1 MNCFVR
7 RLFSKTAK
15 YSCRSCYWPDTGL
28 QFLKQKE
35 TLIWMCL
42 LQWKYLTSLPSLE
55 IEFYRIQKKKINKY
69 CHVLLWALKLKWLY
83 LLLHESDRKIF
94 WDVSRFFLCRRIFL
108 EFILVTQLGAA
119 CKPHVQSYIWKS
131 KQQMLARKSLHNE
144 NFIPNIQ
151 ILHTYSLSF
160 ALHFNSWVSFATLF
174 TKAAKQILKIRNRKW
189 NNNGNNNL
197 KTLRKRRIKT
207 VHKKFNGKTD
217 K

>member
-1 MNCFVR
+1 MLLTR
-7 RLFSKTAK
+7 HRLTIPKAEGNVNLNLLITMKIFNKLTEFGN
-15 YSCRSCYWPDTGL
+15 WIL
-28 QFLKQKE
+28 QNSE
-35 TLIWMCL
+35 
-42 LQWKYLTSLPSLE
+42 
-55 IEFYRIQKKKINKY
+55 KKKINKY
-69 CHVLLWALKLKWLY
+69 CHVLLWSLKLKWLY
-83 LLLHESDRKIF
+83 FLLHESDRKIF
-94 WDVSRFFLCRRIFL
+94 WDVSRFFLCRRFFL
-108 EFILVTQLGAA
+108 EFILVTKLGAA

-197 KTLRKRRIKT
+197 KTLRKMKNQNSSWK
-207 VHKKFNGKTD
+207 V
-217 K
+217 

>member
-1 MNCFVR
+1 MLLTR
-7 RLFSKTAK
+7 HRLTIPKAEGNVNLNLLITMKIFNKLTEFGN
-15 YSCRSCYWPDTGL
+15 WIL
-28 QFLKQKE
+28 QNSE
-35 TLIWMCL
+35 
-42 LQWKYLTSLPSLE
+42 
-55 IEFYRIQKKKINKY
+55 KKINKY
-69 CHVLLWALKLKWLY
+69 CHVLLWSLKLKWLSF
-83 LLLHESDRKIF
+83 LLHESDRKIF
-94 WDVSRFFLCRRIFL
+94 WDVSRVFLCRRFFL
-108 EFILVTQLGAA
+108 EFILVTKLRAA

-197 KTLRKRRIKT
+197 KTLRKWRVKT
-207 VHKKFNGKTD
+207 LHKKYNEKTD
-217 K
+217 KLDGPINFQNFQNW